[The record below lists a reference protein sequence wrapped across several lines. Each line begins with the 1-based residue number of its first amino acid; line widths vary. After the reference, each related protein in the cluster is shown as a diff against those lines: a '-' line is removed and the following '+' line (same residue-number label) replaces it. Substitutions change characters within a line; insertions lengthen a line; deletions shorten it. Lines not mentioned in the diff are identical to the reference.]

1 MKTFSKTNLLTML
14 LIVFFISCNQNNKET
29 KNSIDNET
37 SKTFEK
43 KEKKKKSITKKM
55 IVSVDAIIDS
65 EKFVFGEIS
74 PDSNKDVVFTEDGLL
89 FVLRDINNKSFLVNL
104 YSPEIFKT
112 TPITFTQQGNISIKE
127 QLTSTKKRSRIVFI
141 IPGNPQKQ
149 GDKKLFYRGS
159 IILEKFTDEKIV
171 VSFKG
176 EGYQYGEDP
185 EKDKLFVME
194 GKIIIE
200 DYNFID
206 TR

>member
-1 MKTFSKTNLLTML
+1 MKTFNTPILVTIVF
-14 LIVFFISCNQNNKET
+14 IVFFISCNQENKET
-29 KNSIDNET
+29 NKIVEKDV
-37 SKTFEK
+37 SKTLVK

-55 IVSVDAIIDS
+55 KVSVDAQIDN
-65 EKFVFGEIS
+65 KNFVFGEIS

-89 FVLRDINNKSFLVNL
+89 FVFMDTKNKSFLVNL
-104 YSPEIFKT
+104 YSSEIFNT
-112 TPITFTQQGNISIKE
+112 TPITFTQEGNISIKE
-127 QLTSTKKRSRIVFI
+127 QLTSTKKRSRISFI

-149 GDKKLFYRGS
+149 GDKKLFYQGS

-176 EGYQYGEDP
+176 EGYPYGKNP

-194 GKIIIE
+194 GKIIVE
-200 DYNFID
+200 DYNITD